1 MLLLSWDKE
10 EEEDSTRRTSK
21 KTDQGEGVEH
31 VLVHLVPADLFVI
44 LQAKTLGGSAPDHT

>member
-31 VLVHLVPADLFVI
+31 VLVHLVPTDLFVI
-44 LQAKTLGGSAPDHT
+44 LQAKTLGGSAPDRT

>member
-21 KTDQGEGVEH
+21 KWIKEKG
-31 VLVHLVPADLFVI
+31 L
-44 LQAKTLGGSAPDHT
+44 KMY